1 MVTGRLPGA
10 DSALAKK
17 HKLGATKWKMTSFF
31 VVTGTVVQSAKS
43 IQTPYIFI
51 MLTTELTGRALDWHV
66 ARAMGFSPSLVDGHR
81 VPTVQVADKDYFGQW
96 AAVIWMPS
104 STWHQGGPII
114 EQEKLNVL
122 YMGDGVNEHYWRAEA
137 VGGFTFAEGLTPLI
151 AAMRCF
157 VVSKFGE
164 EVEVP
169 NGL

>member
-1 MVTGRLPGA
+1 M
-10 DSALAKK
+10 
-17 HKLGATKWKMTSFF
+17 
-31 VVTGTVVQSAKS
+31 TGTVVQSAKS
-43 IQTPYIFI
+43 IQTPHIFI

-96 AAVIWMPS
+96 ATVIWMPS

-114 EQEKLNVL
+114 EQEKICVEFIRHEPKPDWLKKQRWVASHVSQ
-122 YMGDGVNEHYWRAEA
+122 MSTGP
-137 VGGFTFAEGLTPLI
+137 TPLI

-157 VVSKFGE
+157 VASKFGE

>member
-1 MVTGRLPGA
+1 
-10 DSALAKK
+10 
-17 HKLGATKWKMTSFF
+17 
-31 VVTGTVVQSAKS
+31 
-43 IQTPYIFI
+43 

-114 EQEKLNVL
+114 EQEKI
-122 YMGDGVNEHYWRAEA
+122 GVWPPDPEHPHWTAGKA
-137 VGGFTFAEGLTPLI
+137 GVMQAITGHTLLI

-157 VVSKFGE
+157 VASKFGE